1 MLRPHVRQPTRC
13 LYDVFFHKT
22 DAPVVR
28 AIRAEFV
35 AALEA
40 RPPRFSVL
48 MRGAPS
54 GDYDRIR
61 YFPALAELRARR
73 SDVVVT
79 RDGHR
84 LYARRGA

>member
-40 RPPRFSVL
+40 RPPR
-48 MRGAPS
+48 GAPS